1 MGAAPGAYPLDVLG
15 AAEVVTVV
23 GFGEPSALALGL
35 AGAPTRRL
43 RAEALVPEIAWL
55 GTE

>member
-1 MGAAPGAYPLDVLG
+1 MGAAPEAHPLDVLG
-15 AAEVVTVV
+15 TAEVITVV

-43 RAEALVPEIAWL
+43 RAEALASDIARV